1 MRETRTT
8 RRDPSRRLLAYAFF
22 GSLTAWALQ
31 LGIGYVSSP
40 QLCDRGTEWLLNVLT
55 LITALIAAGSVLAG
69 LMLIRSPE
77 DDSSAP
83 SRLIAGRSR
92 FIGISG
98 VVLGG
103 VSLLFIVLTE
113 FAILGLRCHG
123 A

>member
-1 MRETRTT
+1 MNGTRTPRT
-8 RRDPSRRLLAYAFF
+8 GPSRRLLAYAFF
-22 GSLTAWALQ
+22 GGLAAWALQ

-40 QLCDRGTEWLLNVLT
+40 QLCDRHTEWLLNVLT
-55 LITALIAAGSVLAG
+55 ALTALVAAGSVLAG
-69 LMLIRSPE
+69 LVLIRAPE

>member
-1 MRETRTT
+1 MDGARTP
-8 RRDPSRRLLAYAFF
+8 RNGPSRRLLAYAFF
-22 GSLTAWALQ
+22 GGLAAWALQ

-55 LITALIAAGSVLAG
+55 LITALIAAGSVFAG
-69 LMLIRSPE
+69 LMLIRSP
-77 DDSSAP
+77 DDNSSAS
-83 SRLIAGRSR
+83 SRLVAGRSR

-98 VVLGG
+98 IVLGG
-103 VSLLFIVLTE
+103 VSLLFIVMTE